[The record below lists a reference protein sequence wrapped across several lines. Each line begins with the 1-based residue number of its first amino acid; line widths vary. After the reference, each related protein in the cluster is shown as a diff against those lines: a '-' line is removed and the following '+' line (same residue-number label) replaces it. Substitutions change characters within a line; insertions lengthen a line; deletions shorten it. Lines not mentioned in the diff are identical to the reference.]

1 MCVCVRQL
9 DRSIRKV
16 KELCIF
22 EHLAFATDSSRS
34 NRSDGIAAAMGNHS
48 SKKSQANKSIQADRS
63 PLAAT
68 APQTTNA
75 YSDEVDDIPAAIQS
89 PIQVPQTPLA
99 ESIAYHLTR
108 LRQNN
113 RFPEHS
119 NLTQTPSI
127 LLRRRIASDLGF
139 PRVRLDMAAPIDPWS
154 PGVPFPR
161 TPISLGDAIAATPCP
176 PNKKV
181 NRKLNVATPA
191 RTPAIAKGKRPI
203 KPPTENERAAIGRD
217 QVRKT
222 AGHSKSVDSLADAPT
237 KPKVPKRA
245 TAVVGGGAA
254 QRSRS
259 VESTHLTPK
268 TVDAVRPKPANGRM
282 PLSVINQPSDADE
295 KTPVRAKLATPRPR
309 SVSRIPVLKK

>member
-1 MCVCVRQL
+1 MCVCVSARPL
-9 DRSIRKV
+9 NTKSEGIVHSRPFGI
-16 KELCIF
+16 CNG
-22 EHLAFATDSSRS
+22 SSRS
-34 NRSDGIAAAMGNHS
+34 NRSDGNAATMGNHS
-48 SKKSQANKSIQADRS
+48 SKKCHVNKSIQAERS
-63 PLAAT
+63 PLATT

-75 YSDEVDDIPAAIQS
+75 YSDEVDDTPAAIQS

-119 NLTQTPSI
+119 TLTQTPSI

-139 PRVRLDMAAPIDPWS
+139 PKVRLDMDASMDPRS
-154 PGVPFPR
+154 PSVPFPR
-161 TPISLGDAIAATPCP
+161 TPISLGDAIAFTPCP
-176 PNKKV
+176 ANKKV

-191 RTPAIAKGKRPI
+191 RTANAKGKRPI
-203 KPPTENERAAIGRD
+203 KTPTENARTANARD
-217 QVRKT
+217 HVRKT
-222 AGHSKSVDSLADAPT
+222 VGHSKSVDSLADAPT
-237 KPKVPKRA
+237 KPKVPKRV
-245 TAVVGGGAA
+245 AVVGGGAA

-268 TVDAVRPKPANGRM
+268 TVDAVRPRPANGRI

-295 KTPVRAKLATPRPR
+295 NTPVRAKHATPRPR